1 MFAVLA
7 YIYLKNFKPFYRF
20 RLPITIVGFFVVC
33 IVFGWMSLA
42 SGFAKVTNDTF
53 DRHVP
58 IYSRLMD
65 RGADFWMDPDAG
77 VLGGLVDEV
86 DDAEHFIVID
96 PAGYTWKVEAA
107 GCDPE
112 KCQQPLAG
120 HMVKMS
126 GQRSEGDIFIAEMI
140 RSRPAS
146 IHCQN
151 HESERS
157 YCPMRIRK

>member
-1 MFAVLA
+1 
-7 YIYLKNFKPFYRF
+7 
-20 RLPITIVGFFVVC
+20 
-33 IVFGWMSLA
+33 MSLA